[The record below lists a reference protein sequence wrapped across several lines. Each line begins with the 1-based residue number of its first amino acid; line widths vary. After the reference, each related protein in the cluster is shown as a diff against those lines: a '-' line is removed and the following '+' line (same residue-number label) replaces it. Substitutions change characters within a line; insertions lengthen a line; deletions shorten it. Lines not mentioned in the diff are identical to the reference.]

1 MGGARRFMSHSTSTS
16 TAETP
21 YNRMIERALQL
32 VRSRRTARERALV
45 EVLAHY
51 QNQHQA
57 AITRTS
63 CTPKHAT
70 PTPITHALRG
80 PVGQDQVVV
89 VRHDGMTI
97 KAVLHPAGK
106 PSPDREAA
114 VWRCIR
120 ERASLIREE
129 RP

>member
-1 MGGARRFMSHSTSTS
+1 M
-16 TAETP
+16 
-21 YNRMIERALQL
+21 
-32 VRSRRTARERALV
+32 
-45 EVLAHY
+45 
-51 QNQHQA
+51 
-57 AITRTS
+57 
-63 CTPKHAT
+63 
-70 PTPITHALRG
+70 
-80 PVGQDQVVV
+80 GQDQVVV